1 MNLQE
6 ICKETVADV
15 DGCLGCAMV
24 DLDTGLP
31 LATKVVAGSL
41 IKPEALELLSAASV
55 EYYRGRMVWQLELA
69 MSGGESP
76 NSFVHEIQTTTED
89 TYIFMSIVHGR
100 ENMLLVLILDKAA
113 NLGLG
118 WISMRQVLSRLANDA
133 DYGAESGGDAETARH
148 VGNHAAGVRAGSE
161 VRVERQRGAQRTE
174 PVNPCSLSRTCPP
187 ATTEARAA
195 GAKTAVGSG
204 AGGAAADASYADGAA
219 ERAYVPSKPALGT

>member
-133 DYGAESGGDAETARH
+133 DYGAESGGDAERPDTS
-148 VGNHAAGVRAGSE
+148 VIM
-161 VRVERQRGAQRTE
+161 
-174 PVNPCSLSRTCPP
+174 PP
-187 ATTEARAA
+187 AFAPEARYGSNA
-195 GAKTAVGSG
+195 GAARSEPSRSTHVPYRDVSAGDDGS
-204 AGGAAADASYADGAA
+204 ASRGGENSG
-219 ERAYVPSKPALGT
+219 RQWRGGRGGRRQLR